1 MSAINIG
8 NRKTVLITGSSKGI
22 GKAIAL
28 RFAKEGYNLV
38 INGSKDKEKLEETK
52 AEIEKFNVACLAFL
66 GDMGDYHKVKE
77 LFKLIKEEFGHLDVL
92 VNNAGISYIGLL
104 SDMTWQDW
112 DKVIRTNLTSV
123 YNCCSL
129 AIPNMVQKKE
139 GKIINISSVWGN
151 VGASCEVAYSASKG
165 GMNAFTKA
173 LAKELAPSN
182 IKVNAIAC
190 GAIDTEMNSFLS
202 EEELYQLKEEIPM
215 GRLGRSDEVADL
227 VYYLAEKN
235 EYLTGQVIGLDG
247 GWI

>member
-8 NRKTVLITGSSKGI
+8 NIKTALITGYSKGI

-92 VNNAGISYIGLL
+92 VNNAGISYVGLL

-129 AIPNMVQKKE
+129 AIPNMVQKKRARLL
-139 GKIINISSVWGN
+139 IYPQS
-151 VGASCEVAYSASKG
+151 GA
-165 GMNAFTKA
+165 M
-173 LAKELAPSN
+173 
-182 IKVNAIAC
+182 
-190 GAIDTEMNSFLS
+190 
-202 EEELYQLKEEIPM
+202 
-215 GRLGRSDEVADL
+215 
-227 VYYLAEKN
+227 
-235 EYLTGQVIGLDG
+235 
-247 GWI
+247 